1 MFKKIATLILFFSGI
16 SVLILYKSDVI
27 QLPNMD
33 ELWGN
38 RFKASDKFNALNM
51 ETKRKVEDTVKLDVF
66 DSIKF
71 EMAASSK
78 SMLIQDPLTPKF
90 NFSFERNIADSLI
103 TNEIELERERL
114 EK

>member
-16 SVLILYKSDVI
+16 SVLILYKSNVI
-27 QLPNMD
+27 HLPKMD

-38 RFKASDKFNALNM
+38 RYTAANKLNSFNN
-51 ETKRKVEDTVKLDVF
+51 ETKWNVEDTVKLDVF